1 MPSNPVRNLPP
12 FIIISLVMLSCAHE
26 TRQEIL
32 QRKMTDK
39 NLLDLI
45 EELRSDN
52 LDNRIRAANRLG
64 LMSDAALSAIPAL
77 EDTMLDPLP
86 EVRVAASRAYWRLSG
101 SLLQTLPVLHD
112 ALEFDRTGSLETL
125 REIGLP
131 AVAPIIRALDD
142 PEADIR
148 RSAAMTLGWMT
159 DLAENAIPKLKTVAT
174 SDPDPDVKSAESDA
188 LIAIRLDKATVSK

>member
-1 MPSNPVRNLPP
+1 
-12 FIIISLVMLSCAHE
+12 MLSCAHE

-52 LDNRIRAANRLG
+52 LDNRIRTANRLG
-64 LMSDAALSAIPAL
+64 LMSDEALSAIPAL

-86 EVRVAASRAYWRLSG
+86 EVRVAASRPYWRLSG

-112 ALEFDRTGSLETL
+112 ALEFDRTGSL
-125 REIGLP
+125 
-131 AVAPIIRALDD
+131 
-142 PEADIR
+142 
-148 RSAAMTLGWMT
+148 
-159 DLAENAIPKLKTVAT
+159 
-174 SDPDPDVKSAESDA
+174 
-188 LIAIRLDKATVSK
+188 